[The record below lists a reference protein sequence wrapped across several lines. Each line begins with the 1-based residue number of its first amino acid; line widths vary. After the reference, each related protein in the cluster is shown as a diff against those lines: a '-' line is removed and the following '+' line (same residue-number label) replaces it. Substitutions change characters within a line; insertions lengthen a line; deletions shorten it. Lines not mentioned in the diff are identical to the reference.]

1 MGGGSSE
8 VYVKNSDGDNY
19 TEGYQDHSEQEI
31 LKHKYIWKYTKVVLI
46 NLGQ

>member
-31 LKHKYIWKYTKVVLI
+31 LKHEYIYIQVYKGRIY
-46 NLGQ
+46 